1 MPPLRD
7 AAASAGRVLTATYR
21 SWLGHRTIR
30 LGAGLAYYGLFAFV
44 PVLAVSVSVASVFFA
59 REDVQDY
66 LTDQLTSVL
75 GDDAAAV
82 AAALAEML
90 DGVGSLVGLGV
101 VGAVSLLLTATLV
114 VVALQDALDT
124 IWERPVR
131 SGIRR
136 TVVRRVVAFVVVAAS
151 GAVLV
156 VAFAVNSVTALL
168 ERFVPDAPVVRS
180 LGEVVG
186 AAVTWT
192 LGIAVLALLFR
203 YLTET
208 RVPWR
213 TVLVGAAVTAVL
225 VALGTMAI
233 GAYLRRY
240 ASTSL
245 LGATSGVFLI
255 LIWIYYE
262 AQIILAGAELTR
274 ALTLARAGS
283 VGDDRQA
290 GVGPGEDA
298 AADVAH

>member
-1 MPPLRD
+1 
-7 AAASAGRVLTATYR
+7 
-21 SWLGHRTIR
+21 
-30 LGAGLAYYGLFAFV
+30 
-44 PVLAVSVSVASVFFA
+44 
-59 REDVQDY
+59 
-66 LTDQLTSVL
+66 
-75 GDDAAAV
+75 
-82 AAALAEML
+82 ML